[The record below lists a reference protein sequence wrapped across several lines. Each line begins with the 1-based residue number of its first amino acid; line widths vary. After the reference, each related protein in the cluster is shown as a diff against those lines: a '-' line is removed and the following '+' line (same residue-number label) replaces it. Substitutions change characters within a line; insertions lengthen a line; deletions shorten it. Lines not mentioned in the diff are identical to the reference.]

1 MTTTETH
8 SGKVASETAEKIAAA
23 DKETL
28 ETVMKMGADAT
39 AESYKNA
46 TAFGKEQL
54 HMARD
59 SYSKATVYGKDNLD
73 AMSESAAAV
82 VAGWEAYYAGAVD
95 YAKSAMA
102 EHMDVVQR
110 FLTVKT
116 PQELMDLQ
124 VEATNLAVNRAVAQS
139 TKMNAI
145 AAETMTK
152 ALEPIKGRIDST
164 VEAFVTPRAI

>member
-8 SGKVASETAEKIAAA
+8 AKKVASETAEKIAAA
-23 DKETL
+23 GKETL

-46 TAFGKEQL
+46 TAFGREHL
-54 HMARD
+54 HKTRD

-82 VAGWEAYYAGAVD
+82 VAGWEAYYAGVVD
-95 YAKSAMA
+95 YTKSAMA
-102 EHMDVVQR
+102 EHMDMVQR
-110 FLTVKT
+110 YFTVKT

-124 VEATNLAVNRAVAQS
+124 VEAANLAVNRAVAQS
-139 TKMNAI
+139 TKMNEI

-164 VEAFVTPRAI
+164 VKSFVTPRAA